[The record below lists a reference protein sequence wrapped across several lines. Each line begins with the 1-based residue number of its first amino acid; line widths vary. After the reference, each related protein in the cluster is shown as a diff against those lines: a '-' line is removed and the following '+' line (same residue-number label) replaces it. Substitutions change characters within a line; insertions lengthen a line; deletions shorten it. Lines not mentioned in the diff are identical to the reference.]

1 MKKKKQLLKAG
12 AVMAAGLAGSTM
24 MSAADI
30 PAQQPA
36 EAPVQVT
43 AADAVVIN
51 GEVVD
56 YDQLM
61 ASMPTPAPVDQ
72 YKKMYGPPQKLVYG
86 PPPAPPK
93 RIDNVITPEDSVLME
108 TQVIALVAQFFHK
121 ESEKSTRESNFYQ
134 DLGAELNYVENVMRL
149 LDQEWETDTYYK
161 AENVQTVGDV
171 IDILLT
177 NRRHSR
183 RGEDPL
189 R

>member
-1 MKKKKQLLKAG
+1 
-12 AVMAAGLAGSTM
+12 MAAGLAGTSVMTG
-24 MSAADI
+24 ADM
-30 PAQQPA
+30 PAQSV
-36 EAPVQVT
+36 ETPVQIT

-51 GEVVD
+51 GEEVD

-61 ASMPTPAPVDQ
+61 ASMPTPAPVGQ

-93 RIDNVITPEDSVLME
+93 RINNVITPEDSVLME

-121 ESEKSTRESNFYQ
+121 ESEKITRESNFYK
-134 DLGAELNYVENVMRL
+134 DLGAELDDVENVMRL
-149 LDQEWETDTYYK
+149 LDQEWDTDTYYK

-171 IDILLT
+171 IDILLA
-177 NRRHSR
+177 NRRPEGDDER
-183 RGEDPL
+183 RM